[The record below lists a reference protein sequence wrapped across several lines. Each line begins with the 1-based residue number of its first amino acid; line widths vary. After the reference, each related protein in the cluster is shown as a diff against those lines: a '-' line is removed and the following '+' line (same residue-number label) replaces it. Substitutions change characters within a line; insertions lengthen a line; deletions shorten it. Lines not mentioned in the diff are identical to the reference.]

1 MTTLRIRK
9 IGNSLGTILPT
20 ELLNRM
26 NVQEGDDLHVVE
38 TESGIELTAYDPDFE
53 NAMQVFE
60 KGRKKYRNAL
70 RRLAK

>member
-1 MTTLRIRK
+1 MTTLKIRK

-53 NAMQVFE
+53 NAMKVFE
-60 KGRKKYRNAL
+60 NGRKKYRNAL